1 MSEIER
7 LERALRNAAA
17 AGDTAAATQFAR
29 AIREL
34 PAQQPKSPSLRDSPI
49 AQAISQRS
57 LEPLRQATRT
67 GVLGSRETG
76 LAYGAAKPFIGL
88 AQLGMSAAE
97 RAFGTPE
104 DSQPMSQRVA
114 GGLQQFEAARDEAGG
129 SSIPVIAGQMLPF
142 SAAARTISAAPTI
155 LGRVGQGLVGGG
167 IAGAVEPVTNPDVG
181 FGAAKTAQVAT
192 GAAVGPATTLLGGL
206 GTAISRRFN
215 NRFLDG
221 ANLEAGGIANVLVGD
236 RRPQVLAALGGP
248 TRPAPITPFPPNDR
262 FVPLS
267 QRSVLPATQ
276 QVGSLTAAQAAAP
289 ARSAEFSALGQR
301 AEVGRPSEFMD
312 VAAAQNQARA
322 QDIARIAGTPEE
334 MAAAQLARRS
344 ATEPLYQAAEASDLP
359 VDALKT
365 VRLVDKLIAKRQ
377 GRPQVTS
384 VLNNVRETMFES
396 YPYQQRARDSWNAVR
411 ASISSYRGAAPQ
423 ELQAA
428 RKTLNAVKNFDIDP
442 FTAIVRLRALR
453 PQDQAA
459 REQIQA
465 AITNLEIPDAVV
477 TQNAQQLINASR
489 NIGDLL
495 DARDLTGKK
504 INTAVSKELTV
515 LRRSVDQQIAR
526 AVPEFGEAQRLFSD
540 LSRPID
546 RMNIGRYLQDRL
558 IPALNDAGASL
569 PNRASVFATAM
580 RDLSENV
587 APATGFKRGGGLID
601 MMTPDEMATIQRIGS
616 GLARDADVQMLGRA
630 GQGKVTQKIG
640 NIFSD
645 QLPNALNRKV
655 MIINAILR
663 RTGVGATERTMNA
676 LSIKMQDPAAMADI
690 MEKATAAERR
700 AIERAFIMYVTTGAA
715 STPDDALA
723 WANKAATNVGS
734 TVTNIGSAFT
744 SDTGNN

>member
-1 MSEIER
+1 MAERER
-7 LERALRNAAA
+7 LERALRNADA
-17 AGDTAAATQFAR
+17 AGDTAAATRFAR

-34 PAQQPKSPSLRDSPI
+34 PAQEPKTPSLRDSPI

-57 LEPLRQATRT
+57 LEPLRQATRR

-114 GGLQQFEAARDEAGG
+114 GGLQQFEDARDEAGG

-221 ANLEAGGIANVLVGD
+221 ANIEAGGLANVLAGD
-236 RRPQVLAALGGP
+236 RRADVVQALRQTQQTGA
-248 TRPAPITPFPPNDR
+248 API
-262 FVPLS
+262 
-267 QRSVLPATQ
+267 
-276 QVGSLTAAQAAAP
+276 TAAQAAAP

>member
-1 MSEIER
+1 MAERER

-215 NRFLDG
+215 NRVFDG
-221 ANLEAGGIANVLVGD
+221 ANLEAGGLANVLAGD
-236 RRPQVLAALGGP
+236 RRADVVQALRQTQQTGA
-248 TRPAPITPFPPNDR
+248 API
-262 FVPLS
+262 
-267 QRSVLPATQ
+267 
-276 QVGSLTAAQAAAP
+276 TAAQAAAP